1 MKITVRQ
8 DESAAEVEIIV
19 ACPRI
24 TNEIAE
30 ILAQISL
37 IGNTVTGIKNGET
50 CFVPLSEILY
60 FESVD
65 EKIFF
70 YTDNAVYETASR
82 LYQLEEKLADT
93 PFARISKST
102 IANLRKMR
110 SITSQP
116 HSRLCAMMANGERL
130 IVSRQYMNSIK
141 EKLGVKR

>member
-37 IGNTVTGIKNGET
+37 IGNTVTGTKDGET
-50 CFVPLSEILY
+50 CFIPLAEILY

-110 SITSQP
+110 SITPQP
-116 HSRLCAMMANGERL
+116 HSRLCAAMVNGERL
-130 IVSRQYMNSIK
+130 IVSRQYMNTIK
-141 EKLGVKR
+141 EKLGVRR

>member
-70 YTDNAVYETASR
+70 YTDDAVYETASR

-110 SITSQP
+110 SITPQP
-116 HSRLCAMMANGERL
+116 HSRLCAVMANGERL